1 MHTTKQ
7 VAAKI
12 IRKEK
17 VAQDI
22 FKLTLFSPLIAK
34 EGKPGNFVHIRVSQ
48 TEFPLLRRAFSLH
61 KTNPHK
67 GEFEL
72 LFKVVGPGTKIL
84 SEKKAGEQLDL
95 IGPLGN
101 RFSFPLGNQKVMLVA
116 GGMGLAPLW
125 FLLKKIL
132 EKKNFKKDNIIFFQ
146 GAKNKKEILYSKE
159 LKFLGIKHLISTE
172 DGSLGYKG
180 LITDLLVKEVRIKDK
195 VKIYACG
202 PSGMMK
208 FISDISRKA
217 NLDCQLSLEAHMP
230 CGVGACAGC
239 VVKAKKNKD
248 FEYNRICSDGPIF
261 DAREVYLYES

>member
-7 VAAKI
+7 IMAKI
-12 IRKEK
+12 VRKEK

-22 FKLTLFSPLIAK
+22 FKLTLFSPFIARQ
-34 EGKPGNFVHIRVSQ
+34 GKPGNFVHIRVSQ

-61 KTNPHK
+61 KTNPRK

-72 LFKVVGPGTKIL
+72 LFKVVGSGTKIL

-101 RFSFPLGNQKVMLVA
+101 RFSFPLGNQKVLLVA

-125 FLLKKIL
+125 FLLKHIL
-132 EKKNFKKDNIIFFQ
+132 EKKNLKKGNIIFFQ
-146 GAKNKKEILYSKE
+146 GAKNKKEVLYFKE
-159 LKFLGIKHLISTE
+159 LKLLGIKHLVSTE
-172 DGSLGYKG
+172 DGSLGHKG
-180 LITDLLVKEVRIKDK
+180 LVTDLLVKEVGIRDK
-195 VKIYACG
+195 VRIYACG

-208 FISDISRKA
+208 FISDISRRA
-217 NLDCQLSLEAHMP
+217 SLDCQLSLEAHMP

-239 VVKAKKNKD
+239 VVKAKQNKD
-248 FEYNRICSDGPIF
+248 FGYSKICSDGPIF
-261 DAREVYLYES
+261 DAREVYLYEN